1 VELAGVVEVPA
12 PRDGSALLG
21 GGSGFWDFSRRVQ
34 SLFPFPSWA
43 PVLGND
49 ILGSWLDR
57 LRRLGMGTLWVT
69 SQFLEDEGLNSRLGG
84 LAKQGVER
92 FLLIRRKSYAEMD
105 LADLLRFHHESR
117 NKWTEAH
124 DQRGHLGV
132 TLLDRAALN
141 DQKEPEGSPSSA
153 GRICYQFRGYA
164 KRIFSA
170 RERRELVQDVFAGA
184 CSMRPIGTEVRDQLW
199 TGDNVS
205 IDPSARLIGPAYI
218 GSGSVIGAG
227 ATVGPFA
234 SVEHN
239 CFVDCGTSI
248 ERSTILPFTYLSP
261 GLLIR
266 DAQVDGSE
274 IEDLVRETSVDLKPA
289 RLTSGMPRLKA
300 NRHLSWWEGMN
311 PRQGRAASAKPS
323 NTWWEVQL

>member
-1 VELAGVVEVPA
+1 VELAAVVEVPA
-12 PRDGSALLG
+12 SGDCPALLR
-21 GGSGFWDFSRRVQ
+21 GGSGFWDLGRKVQ
-34 SLFPFPSWA
+34 SLPPFPSWA

-49 ILGSWLDR
+49 ILGSWLER
-57 LRRLGMGTLWVT
+57 LRRLGMRTLWVT
-69 SQFLEDEGLNSRLGG
+69 SQFHEDEGLHSRLGG
-84 LAKQGVER
+84 FAKQGVER

-117 NKWTEAH
+117 NQWTEAH
-124 DQRGHLGV
+124 DQRGQLGV

-141 DQKEPEGSPSSA
+141 ERKEPEGSPSSA

-170 RERRELVQDVFAGA
+170 RERQELVHDVFAGA
-184 CSMRPIGTEVRDQLW
+184 CSMRPMGTEVRDQVW
-199 TGDNVS
+199 TGESVS
-205 IDPSARLIGPAYI
+205 LHPSARLIGPAYI

-239 CFVDCGTSI
+239 CVVDCGTTV
-248 ERSTILPFTYLSP
+248 ERATILPFTYLSP

-266 DAQVDGSE
+266 DAQVDGGE
-274 IEDLVRETSVDLKPA
+274 MEDLTRETSVDLRPA
-289 RLTSGMPRLKA
+289 RLTSSMPRLRA
-300 NRHLSWWEGMN
+300 NRRLSWWAGAN
-311 PRQGRAASAKPS
+311 PRNGHASSAKPP